1 MWLRVG
7 VGALCVFPSWRF
19 RETLFGDHASDSIV
33 MGWWWRWWMLWA
45 FEQVGGQ
52 FSQRGEGDSD
62 IFMEGE
68 VVHRVLGVEMLVSN
82 PVRNSLTA

>member
-1 MWLRVG
+1 
-7 VGALCVFPSWRF
+7 
-19 RETLFGDHASDSIV
+19 
-33 MGWWWRWWMLWA
+33 MLWA

-62 IFMEGE
+62 IFMEGD